1 MRLPSIVLH
10 KFFGIHNFIRVYYS
24 IIDLSIIFLTLRQH
38 QTESNIIILLFTA
51 HVYLI
56 TPQINESPTT
66 IIYVHFLTDIRK

>member
-10 KFFGIHNFIRVYYS
+10 KLLGIHNFIRIYYS

-66 IIYVHFLTDIRK
+66 IIYVYFLT